1 MVLFHAQE
9 ILGWQPAPGGY
20 LAVDLFFGLSGAVIA
35 KAYAPRLAG
44 GMSLSGFVGRRLLRF
59 LPLHALGL
67 AAGVTFAAALLV
79 AGSPD
84 AMSPGSI
91 ATAAALGVC
100 FAPNLLTHAMFPLN
114 VPAWSLLYEL
124 LANVG
129 FAHLH
134 PRITPRGLRA
144 AAGALGVLLAVALGL
159 HGDADAGMT
168 LDDAPLAALRTA
180 FAFVVGVAWVTP
192 GALDP
197 KRTPRLPLAFAVM
210 MALVPMVLPVTGAA
224 RTALDQVSV
233 LLVYPWVTSV
243 LLREDPTGDRGTVVG
258 RLGAGLGDASFGVYT
273 LHWPLLW
280 LWNGVARR
288 LDLDPRPGVWVGI
301 LLLVGGCAWFE
312 RAVERPWRTRMTA
325 RWFPASG

>member
-1 MVLFHAQE
+1 MALFHAHE

-35 KAYAPRLAG
+35 NAYAPRLAG
-44 GMSLSGFVGRRLLRF
+44 GMSLSGFLGRRLLRF

-67 AAGVTFAAALLV
+67 AAGVTFAAALHV

-84 AMSPGSI
+84 AMSQGSI
-91 ATAAALGVC
+91 ATAAALGLV
-100 FAPNLLTHAMFPLN
+100 FVPNLLTHAMFPLN

-129 FAHLH
+129 FAQLH

-144 AAGALGVLLAVALGL
+144 AAGALGVLLGVALGL

-192 GALDP
+192 GTLDP
-197 KRTPRLPLAFAVM
+197 RRTPSLPLPLAM
-210 MALVPMVLPVTGAA
+210 TLALVPMTLPVTGAA
-224 RTALDQVSV
+224 RTALDLLTV

-243 LLREDPTGDRGTVVG
+243 LLREAPASDRGTVVH
-258 RLGAGLGDASFGVYT
+258 RVGAALGDASFGVYA

-280 LWNGVARR
+280 LWNGIARR
-288 LDLDPRPGVWVGI
+288 LALDPRPGVWVGI
-301 LLLVGGCAWFE
+301 ALLVGVCAWFE
-312 RAVERPWRTRMTA
+312 RAVERPWRARMTA
-325 RWFPASG
+325 RWFPASR